1 MRLGRRLL
9 GPLGARF
16 ALAFV
21 AVSLF
26 SVAVFST
33 AVLIADQ
40 SNVTHLAATQRDR
53 VTAEAAALAA
63 NAYSRAGGWAGA
75 DLSPVSAFATAAGIT
90 VAVRDAAGSTVMA
103 EPPGAATAPDR
114 LQEPVTVDG
123 SQVGVITTGFP
134 GGAVNPDDRHLR
146 SSLFAAVGW
155 SAGLAILAAL
165 VVSVFVVRGVTRPV
179 RRLAGAVRSLELG
192 ESSPR
197 VGPAAGPGELGELG
211 RAFDSMAAS
220 LEEEDRLR
228 RALVADVAH
237 ELRTPI
243 AVMQAETEALIDGV
257 TPTSPEALTSLHEES
272 VRLGRLVEDLQTMA
286 SAQAAGLELISRP
299 LDLGRVVADAAGS
312 LSPMFRDRRIDVEL
326 DLPPTGMN
334 GDPHRLRQVALNL
347 LTNAAKFTPAGGS
360 VVVRTFGEDGRAVL
374 EVTDSGPGVADEDR
388 DAIWERF
395 YRGRTGRSSGGS
407 GIGLAVAKELV
418 RAHGGTIGVENRPGG
433 GARFTARFPSTDR
446 APSSPPVPDTSA
458 HHLHSDPTGR

>member
-1 MRLGRRLL
+1 MGRRLL
-9 GPLGARF
+9 GPLGTRF

-26 SVAVFST
+26 SLAVFSV

-40 SNVTHLAATQRDR
+40 SNVTHLAATQRNR
-53 VTAEAAALAA
+53 VAAEAAALAA
-63 NAYSRAGGWAGA
+63 NAYSSADGWAGA
-75 DLSPVSAFATAAGIT
+75 DLRPLSTFATTAGLT
-90 VAVRDAAGSTVMA
+90 VAVRDMTGSTVMA
-103 EPPGAATAPDR
+103 EPPGTGVTVPDR
-114 LQEPVTVDG
+114 LQAPVLVG
-123 SQVGVITTGFP
+123 GRQVGVITTGFP

-155 SAGLAILAAL
+155 SAGLAMLAAL
-165 VVSVFVVRGVTRPV
+165 IVGVIVARGVVRPV
-179 RRLAGAVRSLELG
+179 RRLAGAVRSLKLG
-192 ESSPR
+192 ESSPP

-211 RAFDSMAAS
+211 RAFDSMAES

-243 AVMQAETEALIDGV
+243 AVMQAETEALMDGV
-257 TPTSPEALTSLHEES
+257 APISAEALTSLHEES
-272 VRLGRLVEDLQTMA
+272 VRLGRLVGDLQTLA
-286 SAQAAGLELISRP
+286 SAQAAGLELTSRP

-334 GDPHRLRQVALNL
+334 GDSHRLRQVALNL
-347 LTNAAKFTPAGGS
+347 LTNAAKFTPVGGS
-360 VVVRTFGEDGRAVL
+360 VVVRTYGDDGRAVL
-374 EVTDSGPGVADEDR
+374 EVTDSGPGIPEEDR

-395 YRGRTGRSSGGS
+395 YRGRAGRSSGGS

-433 GARFTARFPSTDR
+433 GARFTARFPATDR
-446 APSSPPVPDTSA
+446 ALSVPPVPDPSA
-458 HHLHSDPTGR
+458 HRLHSDPT